1 MSSLKILR
9 SFSISVFSLLICLFA
24 AIPSEALAANPNAVK
39 DSDTMKSAT
48 LVCGGAYWV
57 NQSIKST
64 GHENAAYW
72 SLRNVNDDQSLFIDR
87 FRVYDYDGSL
97 FRDYHWTGSGF
108 EDALGSGTSIPPDG
122 NGNISGTDNELGPMQ
137 PVAYGH
143 QTLYQFGAI
152 PEHIIGNPTQVTL
165 VIDWHADERVY
176 PLSGALTRL
185 RGDVFMMPGTDD
197 FDAFMGRAS
206 YDCTVINKVYK

>member
-1 MSSLKILR
+1 MSSLKTVRKPWIFL
-9 SFSISVFSLLICLFA
+9 FSLLICLFA
-24 AIPSEALAANPNAVK
+24 GIPEYALAANPNAIK

-72 SLRNVNDDQSLFIDR
+72 SLRNINDDQSLFIDR

-165 VIDWHADERVY
+165 VIDWHADVSAY
-176 PLSGALTRL
+176 PLTGVLTRQ
-185 RGDVFMMPGTDD
+185 RGEVYMPGVDD
-197 FDAFMGRAS
+197 HFGVMGRAG
-206 YDCTVINKVYK
+206 YECTVINKVYK

>member
-1 MSSLKILR
+1 MSSLKTVKGSLIFL
-9 SFSISVFSLLICLFA
+9 FSLLVYLFA
-24 AIPSEALAANPNAVK
+24 VIPEYALAANPNAVK

-72 SLRNVNDDQSLFIDR
+72 SIRNINDDQSLFIDR
-87 FRVYDYDGSL
+87 IRVHDYDGGL
-97 FRDYHWTGSGF
+97 FRDYRWTGASF

-137 PVAYGH
+137 PIAYGH
-143 QTLYQFGAI
+143 QMLFEAGVI
-152 PEHIIGNPTQVTL
+152 PEHLIGNPNQVTL
-165 VIDWHADERVY
+165 LIDWYADEYAY
-176 PLSGALTRL
+176 PLSGSLTRQ
-185 RGDVFMMPGTDD
+185 RGEVYLPAPDD
-197 FDAFMGRAS
+197 HFGVMGRAS
-206 YDCTVINKVYK
+206 YECKVINKVFK